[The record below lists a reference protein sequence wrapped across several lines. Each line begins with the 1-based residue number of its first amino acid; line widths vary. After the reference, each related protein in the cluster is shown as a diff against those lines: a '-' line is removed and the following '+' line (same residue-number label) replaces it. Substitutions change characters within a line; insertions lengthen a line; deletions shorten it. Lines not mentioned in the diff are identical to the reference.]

1 MLVTTIAGLAPGYS
15 YSMLDR
21 NLKTMLLVL
30 AILGLF
36 TTKTRIHALA
46 WMLAI
51 SLAYWSVSGALF
63 MAISGGAHRLF
74 GPTASMIGDNNHL
87 AAAILMMFP
96 ILNYLRLNSKAK
108 LVSLALMGMMGMT
121 LLALLG

>member
-63 MAISGGAHRLF
+63 MAISGGAHRPF
-74 GPTASMIGDNNHL
+74 GPTASMNGDNHHM
-87 AAAILMMFP
+87 AAALLMMFP
-96 ILNYLRLNSKAK
+96 ILNYPRLNPKENHLRMAPTGK
-108 LVSLALMGMMGMT
+108 
-121 LLALLG
+121 